1 LAIRYHQ
8 NSRELPAMGARSN
21 LSKYTVKDSSSY
33 DFIASERE
41 IRAQAYLILPDL
53 CNKADSLSRDFYTLE
68 RKKASGPTVGI

>member
-1 LAIRYHQ
+1 
-8 NSRELPAMGARSN
+8 MGARSN

-33 DFIASERE
+33 DSIASERE

-68 RKKASGPTVGI
+68 KKASAPTVGI